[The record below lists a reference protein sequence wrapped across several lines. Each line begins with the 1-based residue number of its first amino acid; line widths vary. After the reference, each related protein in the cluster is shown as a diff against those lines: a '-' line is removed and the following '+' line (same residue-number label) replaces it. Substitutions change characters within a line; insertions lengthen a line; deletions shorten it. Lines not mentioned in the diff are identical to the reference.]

1 MLDGL
6 RARMFNWSASRKGS
20 QPDRILS
27 TLALKKGDRVAEIG
41 SGGGYFAL
49 RFAAAVGPEGY
60 VYCIDVNRT
69 FLDLVARNA
78 KKAGL
83 SNVVTVDASEMYSK
97 LPKARMD
104 LIFLRSVYHHLEDRA
119 EYFRKVA
126 GLLRPE
132 GRVAIIDYLPE
143 ASLMMGPPPG
153 HRTAPETIIAE
164 MRSAGY
170 DVLGKYDFLTT
181 QAFVIFKVRE
191 GL

>member
-20 QPDRILS
+20 QPDRIMS
-27 TLALKKGDRVAEIG
+27 TLALKRGDRVAEIG

-49 RFAAAVGPEGY
+49 RFAAVVGPKGK
-60 VYCIDVNRT
+60 VYCIDVNRA
-69 FLDLVARNA
+69 FLDLVASSAR
-78 KKAGL
+78 KAGR

-97 LPKARMD
+97 LPKDGMD
-104 LIFLRSVYHHLEDRA
+104 LVFLRSVYHHLDDRPN
-119 EYFRKVA
+119 YFRKVA
-126 GLLRPE
+126 GLLRPG

-143 ASLMMGPPPG
+143 ARLMIGPPPG

-170 DVLGKYDFLTT
+170 KVLGKQDFLAT
-181 QAFVIFKVRE
+181 QAFVIFKVRK
-191 GL
+191 GH